1 MEMNI
6 HIPQSLES
14 RAELE
19 NLSATKFKIISAQGS
34 SNIIQIVQDSLAAS
48 YSMTMH
54 NEPLTKSEFFN
65 ISMNGDK
72 KGQLLWSPEREAT
85 IKQVLISKGKPDTVY
100 NGRGLFSLILPEDFI
115 YEKRNDCHPT
125 EPILKIY
132 KGVLYEGALSKVH
145 LGNAHNSL
153 IQVILKEYGE
163 DTASEFIDN
172 VHFICNHWLL
182 VVGFSI
188 GLEDCLINDPKCATK
203 IQDNILKCF
212 IEAEEISKNT
222 YNQGIKEVRVSAALN
237 KAKDIGMKIAKN
249 DMASTNNF
257 LTTVMAG
264 SKGDFFNISQVTGLL
279 GQQNLVGQR
288 IKPILNKNTRT
299 LVHYPMSGMTPEQE
313 YESRGF
319 IRHSFVEGLTP
330 QEFYFHAQSGR
341 EGVSDTAMGTARS
354 GYTQRKMIKTCE
366 DIQVKYDGTVRDINN
381 NIYQLVYGENGM
393 NPCSTVKVKD
403 KQQPCDISRVVNQLN
418 LQYEDLQEKR
428 LKNNIINIPVIKK
441 IETPSSKEILVIK
454 QEINKPRVFNRVY
467 LLRELAVITGKKNMY
482 TGKTDLELFEMIESF
497 KSK

>member
-6 HIPQSLES
+6 HIPQSLET

-19 NLSATKFKIISAQGS
+19 CLSATKYKIISAQGS
-34 SNIIQIVQDSLAAS
+34 SNIIQIVQDPLAAS
-48 YSMTMH
+48 YKMTRH
-54 NEPLTKSEFFN
+54 NEELSKAEFFN
-65 ISMNGDK
+65 ISLNGDK
-72 KGQLLWSPEREAT
+72 KGQLLWSPQREAT
-85 IKQVLISKGKPDTVY
+85 IKEVLTSKKKPNTVY

-115 YEKRNDCHPT
+115 YEKRNDCHPD

-132 KGVLYEGALSKVH
+132 KGVLYEGALSKAH

-163 DTASEFIDN
+163 DIASEFIDN
-172 VHFICNHWLL
+172 VHFICNNWLL

-222 YNQGIKEVRVSAALN
+222 YNSGIKEVRVSAALN
-237 KAKDIGMKIAKN
+237 KAKDIGMKIAKD
-249 DMASTNNF
+249 DMASTNNL
-257 LTTVMAG
+257 LTTVMSG

-288 IKPILNKNTRT
+288 IKPILNKYTRT
-299 LVHYPMSGMTPEQE
+299 LIHYPISGMTPEQE

-319 IRHSFVEGLTP
+319 IRHSFVEGLNP

-418 LQYEDLQEKR
+418 LQYENSQEKQ
-428 LKNNIINIPVIKK
+428 LIKKNIINTPVIKK
-441 IETPSSKEILVIK
+441 EIIVIK
-454 QEINKPRVFNRVY
+454 KESKSEEEIKEPQTFNRVH

-482 TGKTDLELFEMIESF
+482 TGKTDLELFEMIYSF
-497 KSK
+497 KIK